1 MLFMLLWDLIF
12 FLMINSVDPDNIA
25 FVEACSIIIWAILGC
40 FLALFLF
47 LIQLQNVFVLLII
60 LTFLPSQRLLLRVYL
75 CHSCIHNNFMER
87 FHYISL
93 RLLLDLSMVL
103 YRWAMVLFPTLCLA
117 SEVRRCFK
125 FCLLY
130 TSDCHDSEVAV

>member
-12 FLMINSVDPDNIA
+12 FLMINSVDPDNTA

-75 CHSCIHNNFMER
+75 CRSCIHNNSMKGFTR
-87 FHYISL
+87 FHCVCYWICPWFYTVEPWFCSPH
-93 RLLLDLSMVL
+93 
-103 YRWAMVLFPTLCLA
+103 Y
-117 SEVRRCFK
+117 EVQRCFK
-125 FCLLY
+125 FCILY